1 MATPRRNRSDEH
13 LMAMRRKAVSTARLR
28 GMTCEQI
35 AGLLAEQ
42 GITNP
47 RTEEPWSISTINKD
61 LKAIEEEW
69 KEETFKGISDHR
81 ARVLAEIQEVKRS
94 AWMAGKH
101 SIVLRAIDQEVG
113 LLGLNELERMGVEI
127 ALANLLKGFPKE
139 IADQLKAIL
148 AKKVAEKKKQKK
160 LDISASVIDINR
172 NK

>member
-1 MATPRRNRSDEH
+1 MTPRRNRSDEH
-13 LMAMRRKAVSTARLR
+13 LAAMRRKSVSSARLR

-35 AGLLAEQ
+35 VAILSEQ
-42 GITNP
+42 GIINP
-47 RTEEPWSISTINKD
+47 RTNEPWSATTIAKD
-61 LKAIEEEW
+61 LKVIEEGW
-69 KEETFKGISDHR
+69 REETFRAISEHR

-139 IADQLKAIL
+139 IADQLKSIL
-148 AKKVAEKKKQKK
+148 AKKVAEKKKAKK
-160 LDISASVIDINR
+160 LDISTNIIDINR
-172 NK
+172 SK